1 MKNGFDTARS
11 TRVLVCDDDR
21 PSCSVVEGLLFP
33 TQMTVDAVHT
43 AAAALH
49 ALRRG
54 YYDVVL
60 MDLVLP
66 DTDGLDLITLIRA
79 LPGRAGRVPIIVIT
93 AKVMREDRERAIAAG
108 ANGFV
113 TKPVSGR
120 MLIDIIMSVVAADEY
135 GPSSS
140 ATSRSVS
147 PPRS

>member
-33 TQMTVDAVHT
+33 TQMAVDAVYT
-43 AAAALH
+43 AADALH
-49 ALRRG
+49 ALRQG
-54 YYDVVL
+54 HYDVVL

-66 DTDGLDLITLIRA
+66 DMDGLDLITLVRA
-79 LPGRAGRVPIIVIT
+79 LPGRAGQVPIIVVT
-93 AKVMREDRERAIAAG
+93 ARVMREDRKRAKAAG

-120 MLIDIIMSVVAADEY
+120 VLIDTIRSIVAADKN
-135 GPSSS
+135 GRSSS
-140 ATSRSVS
+140 PTSRGASS
-147 PPRS
+147 SRL